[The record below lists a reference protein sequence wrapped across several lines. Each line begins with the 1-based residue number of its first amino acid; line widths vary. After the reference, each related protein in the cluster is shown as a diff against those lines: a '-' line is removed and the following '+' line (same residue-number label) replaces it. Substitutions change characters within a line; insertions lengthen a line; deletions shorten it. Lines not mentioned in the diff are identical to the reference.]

1 MLYNI
6 KMNKNIPVEEILKI
20 INFVDADHDGE
31 LYHDD
36 VMSDGEVLD
45 HVMDKLKAL
54 VQPEPYI
61 DRWTR
66 EQFIDKTFN
75 KKN

>member
-1 MLYNI
+1 
-6 KMNKNIPVEEILKI
+6 MNQNIPVEEILKI

-31 LYHDD
+31 LFQDGD

-45 HVMDKLKAL
+45 HVVDKLKAL
-54 VQPEPYI
+54 VQAEPYI
-61 DRWTR
+61 DQWTR